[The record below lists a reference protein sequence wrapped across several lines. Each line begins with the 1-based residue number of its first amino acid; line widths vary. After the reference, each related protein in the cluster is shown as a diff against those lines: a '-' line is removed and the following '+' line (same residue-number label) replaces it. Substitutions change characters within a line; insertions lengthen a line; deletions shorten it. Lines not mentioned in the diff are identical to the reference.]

1 MSQTDDLE
9 IQSLAVQER
18 FLEEWSAGK
27 RPRLGDYVRRYPAH
41 AAALTE
47 LVATLPLDHEA
58 SPAAETEGS
67 LGVEQRLW
75 LEFGVRRALDTIF
88 GAQRAATAANDA
100 QSLRVAEDSA
110 SYSTRQPPDE
120 APEPDGE

>member
-27 RPRLGDYVRRYPAH
+27 RPRLGEYVRRYPAH
-41 AAALTE
+41 AAALTK
-47 LVATLPLDHEA
+47 LVATLPPDHEA

>member
-58 SPAAETEGS
+58 SPAAETEGP
-67 LGVEQRLW
+67 LAVEPRLW
-75 LEFGVRRALDTIF
+75 SGVGVRRALDTIF
-88 GAQRAATAANDA
+88 GAQRAATAADSA
-100 QSLRVAEDSA
+100 QSLRVAEDRA
-110 SYSTRQPPDE
+110 SYFTTPPPDDTTKDE
-120 APEPDGE
+120 AE